1 MAKKSVDVKRFS
13 AGAILDFIQR
23 VLVAAEMP
31 SEDAHIVAKL
41 MTEADV
47 NGSDGHGVFRLPGYI
62 QRIKEGGLNLK
73 PNIKIG
79 NKDITA
85 AKFNSIS
92 FDINLPTVM
101 HVLIK

>member
-23 VLVAAEMP
+23 VLVAVEMP

-47 NGSDGHGVFRLPGYI
+47 NGSDGHGVFR
-62 QRIKEGGLNLK
+62 
-73 PNIKIG
+73 
-79 NKDITA
+79 
-85 AKFNSIS
+85 
-92 FDINLPTVM
+92 
-101 HVLIK
+101 

>member
-1 MAKKSVDVKRFS
+1 MAKKSADVKRFS
-13 AGAILDFIQR
+13 AGVIVDFIHR

-62 QRIKEGGLNLK
+62 QRIKEGGLNLR
-73 PNIKIG
+73 PNIQIE
-79 NKDITA
+79 KDTFLESHLRLYP
-85 AKFNSIS
+85 KLCKEVIS
-92 FDINLPTVM
+92 YS
-101 HVLIK
+101 